1 MCNAS
6 EVSWELPSSSEAT
19 DVIQTKEEE
28 LTSTTESAAAAVADG
43 NDEKSSNPK
52 VIFVLMSVVIHSFR
66 IFI

>member
-28 LTSTTESAAAAVADG
+28 LTSTTESAAAVADG